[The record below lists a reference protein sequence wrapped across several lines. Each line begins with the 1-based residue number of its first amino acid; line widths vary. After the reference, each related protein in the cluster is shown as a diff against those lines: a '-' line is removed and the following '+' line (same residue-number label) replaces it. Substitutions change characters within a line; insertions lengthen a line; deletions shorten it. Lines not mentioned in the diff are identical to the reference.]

1 MLTPHVGIYGER
13 AWSEGGAGG
22 KAEGQNPDSFPN
34 TGLRTDTFS
43 NILATRCSLLAWKGS
58 RTFQLSGISD

>member
-22 KAEGQNPDSFPN
+22 KPEGQNLDSFPD
-34 TGLRTDTFS
+34 TGLPTDTLS
-43 NILATRCSLLAWKGS
+43 NILATRCTVLAWKGS
-58 RTFQLSGISD
+58 RTFQ